1 MPAAKPIY
9 HNMSKPRRY
18 EPPRHLLAS
27 DMVLFHGGD
36 DRAGYG
42 KDPTRT
48 WATVTGAPPSHEV
61 VKGYEAPT
69 TCLLYTSPSP
79 RDGLLS
85 RMPSSA

>member
-48 WATVTGAPPSHEV
+48 WATVNGAPPSHEV
-61 VKGYEAPT
+61 VCTRVASSGRGGTRGGRPR
-69 TCLLYTSPSP
+69 SPE
-79 RDGLLS
+79 
-85 RMPSSA
+85 